1 MATAAALNAL
11 GTVINGQGFAVN
23 PAMTANISTF
33 QSQTNFTLLTTIY
46 ANANTYGNVANV
58 VVPILN
64 TLGSTATQ
72 AQFLLDIYPSN
83 ITPAS
88 SASVAYR
95 FGNHPS
101 ASGTIQNQANGPF
114 DHGITGFANVF
125 IFAQAF
131 ASSSV
136 DSSGS
141 LYMLK
146 DKTYGQSGLGYNG
159 ITDLITGGIGNPAQ
173 LLGNTVAGWGT
184 MYNITNINLIADP
197 YVFGQNILDHGFGT
211 YGNLDAKLTATGLDT
226 TDITRV
232 PATKTTTTSQTST
245 LTTQTSVG
253 AVELPTIT
261 NVTVTNTVTANS
273 PDVVLEVYKTI
284 TGTDLSAIISATGFD
299 TTGTTIT
306 TLADLLDFKRA
317 IDVALQPA
325 LAQLGITDFATF
337 TQFLNSRVG
346 QGAFSNWS
354 AMSKFLTTVSVP
366 QLPYITTT
374 ASSPV
379 LNPSAV
385 AAIQNLNG
393 SGTGPFNNPIMVD
406 MLGACSGTPYTTY
419 WPIINGLFN
428 SFPTVYAALQTL
440 NSAVTHTNQYYVST
454 IQPDTSI
461 PPDDPN
467 GSDGIVDASGVIA
480 AVAGVDTAMNNLS
493 GTAVHTCQTAYYIML
508 NHVTTEVSNLAKAGV
523 VFNTGPARLLQGFG
537 QRVPSLGG
545 PDPMAIGTDTFI
557 ANVITN
563 DAAGDT
569 IRAAMSEFTNTN
581 VLGKSGI
588 TLKNDPNPIQA
599 ISQSRAQNIS
609 LSTYLSQNK

>member
-23 PAMTANISTF
+23 PAITANISTF

-366 QLPYITTT
+366 QLPHITTT

-419 WPIINGLFN
+419 FPVINSNYASLVV
-428 SFPTVYAALQTL
+428 PVYTALL
-440 NSAVTHTNQYYVST
+440 GVNSAVNQVNAGYLASAPGDEANCVVQS
-454 IQPDTSI
+454 
-461 PPDDPN
+461 
-467 GSDGIVDASGVIA
+467 SDIA
-480 AVAGVDTAMNNLS
+480 ALVASVSGVDTAMNNLS